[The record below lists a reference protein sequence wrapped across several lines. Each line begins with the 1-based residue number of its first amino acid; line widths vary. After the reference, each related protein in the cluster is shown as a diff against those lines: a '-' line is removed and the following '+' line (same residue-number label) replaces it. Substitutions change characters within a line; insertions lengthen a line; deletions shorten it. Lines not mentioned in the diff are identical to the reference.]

1 MKKLLTLLLAL
12 VSALSLAAV
21 AHADVISPA
30 GLAVALIA
38 DNIVWILVAAVVIV
52 TAVILWK
59 LRKR

>member
-21 AHADVISPA
+21 AYADVISPA